1 MKLSVKKREIQ
12 RIDWNIAKRLIE
24 FLHYNS
30 KEKKTKIA
38 MKCNLN
44 YEQLTMYLDW
54 LELLEFVKK
63 EMDHKNV
70 EWICLSETGI
80 DFYLRKLRSA
90 QSCSVLKFKDP
101 MRNLLV

>member
-1 MKLSVKKREIQ
+1 MKLFVKKKEIQ

-24 FLHYNS
+24 FSYYNG

-54 LELLEFVKK
+54 LELLEFIIK
-63 EMDHKNV
+63 EIDHKKV
-70 EWICLSETGI
+70 EWISLSERGI
-80 DFYLRKLRSA
+80 DFYLRKLRNV
-90 QSCSVLKFKDP
+90 QSCGVLESRIQ
-101 MRNLLV
+101 MRNLSV